1 MAKIATGLV
10 AQGVRQLIVAGG
22 ETSGAVVTALN
33 VRSLRIGRQI
43 DPGVPWGMSLDSS
56 PTLYLA
62 LHAGNFGGTDFFT
75 QAWNFLPSRPNLPRA
90 RPSAGSALPFFSPA
104 LHPAAAGTSPCGAKT
119 GAGQAKGR

>member
-43 DPGVPWGMSLDSS
+43 DHGVHRSISLESLT
-56 PTLYLA
+56 PLYLA
-62 LHAGNFGGTDFFT
+62 LQLGNLGSSDFFNK
-75 QAWNFLPSRPNLPRA
+75 AWSLRPRA
-90 RPSAGSALPFFSPA
+90 KNRPRHRMKIRKEKEGE
-104 LHPAAAGTSPCGAKT
+104 
-119 GAGQAKGR
+119 